1 MWNIKGQRFF
11 PHCIC
16 SSILPQNKLRTRV
29 QRREKDFKSKVTQPK
44 SWDRGE
50 GRLPGTEKN
59 LKDKIGIHRGSLF
72 FSFILLSFLSL
83 IITFIP
89 FILFTSSSIPFSPPA
104 PFSPSLSSSSS
115 SFSSLSPYSSFTSRT
130 KQYYIGFCQVSSLMT
145 SPNSSALLQNGHN
158 PGREALL
165 FLMPPL
171 PAGFILHFS

>member
-1 MWNIKGQRFF
+1 M
-11 PHCIC
+11 
-16 SSILPQNKLRTRV
+16 

-130 KQYYIGFCQVSSLMT
+130 KYSTILDFAKYHLWWRLPTHLHCFRMAITQGEKLSCSSCHLFRLALFCISVEYFIKFFPDFHTDFSGFLGWVTTLS
-145 SPNSSALLQNGHN
+145 
-158 PGREALL
+158 
-165 FLMPPL
+165 
-171 PAGFILHFS
+171 